1 MKNNMIKIIKSVLVF
16 LMFVVVFAAGFLLL
30 NFFKN
35 DGAGGEIFDI
45 SNDREFMFLLAGVD
59 STGEDTGTRTDTL
72 MLVNVNKDKN
82 TIDMISIPR
91 DSYVSIRGSMDK
103 INAAHSYGGID
114 LTMEVVRDFL
124 GINLDKYFV
133 ISFDAVIAG
142 INALGGMDVE
152 VSNEV
157 ASAMGI
163 SPGIRKMAGDEVLAY
178 VRFRKGYQNADLGR
192 INTQQDFMKQF
203 IKEVTKAENISKLPS
218 VYKAMKPYIKTNI
231 GLKNLSSLALE
242 FKSVDPSN
250 INSIR
255 LEGEPFNAGGISYF
269 KVYPNSIEE
278 IRQNYLK
285 SYLRN

>member
-203 IKEVTKAENISKLPS
+203 IKEATKAENISKLPS

-231 GLKNLSSLALE
+231 GLKNLSSLALD

>member
-1 MKNNMIKIIKSVLVF
+1 
-16 LMFVVVFAAGFLLL
+16 
-30 NFFKN
+30 
-35 DGAGGEIFDI
+35 
-45 SNDREFMFLLAGVD
+45 MFLLAGVD

-163 SPGIRKMAGDEVLAY
+163 SPGIRKMRGDEVLAY
-178 VRFRKGYQNADLGR
+178 VRFRKGYQNACLLYTSDAADD
-192 INTQQDFMKQF
+192 T
-203 IKEVTKAENISKLPS
+203 AS
-218 VYKAMKPYIKTNI
+218 V
-231 GLKNLSSLALE
+231 
-242 FKSVDPSN
+242 
-250 INSIR
+250 
-255 LEGEPFNAGGISYF
+255 
-269 KVYPNSIEE
+269 
-278 IRQNYLK
+278 
-285 SYLRN
+285 

>member
-16 LMFVVVFAAGFLLL
+16 LMFVVIFAAGFLLL

-35 DGAGGEIFDI
+35 DGTGGQIFDI
-45 SNDREFMFLLAGVD
+45 SNDKEFMFLLAGVD

-114 LTMEVVRDFL
+114 LTMEVIRDFL

-163 SPGIRKMAGDEVLAY
+163 SPGIRKMRGDEVLAY

-203 IKEVTKAENISKLPS
+203 IKEATKVENISKLPP

-231 GLKNLSSLALE
+231 GLKNLSSLALD

-285 SYLRN
+285 SYLRS

>member
-285 SYLRN
+285 SYLRS

>member
-1 MKNNMIKIIKSVLVF
+1 MKNNMIKIIKSVIVF
-16 LMFVVVFAAGFLLL
+16 LMFVVIFAAGFILL

-35 DGAGGEIFDI
+35 DGTGGEIFDI
-45 SNDREFMFLLAGVD
+45 SKDNEFMFLLAGVD

-82 TIDMISIPR
+82 TVDMISIPR

-163 SPGIRKMAGDEVLAY
+163 SPGIRKMRGDEVLAY

-203 IKEVTKAENISKLPS
+203 IKEATKVENISKLPA
-218 VYKAMKPYIKTNI
+218 VYRAMKPYIKTNI
-231 GLKNLSSLALE
+231 GFTSLSSLALD

-269 KVYPNSIEE
+269 KVYPNSIED

>member
-1 MKNNMIKIIKSVLVF
+1 MKNNMIKIIKSALVF

-45 SNDREFMFLLAGVD
+45 SNDRGFMFLLAGVD

-203 IKEVTKAENISKLPS
+203 IKEATKAENISKLPS

-231 GLKNLSSLALE
+231 GLKNLSSLALD

>member
-16 LMFVVVFAAGFLLL
+16 LMFVVIFAAGFLLL

-35 DGAGGEIFDI
+35 DGTGGEIFDI
-45 SNDREFMFLLAGVD
+45 SKDKEFMFLLAGVD

-114 LTMEVVRDFL
+114 LTMEVIRDFL

-163 SPGIRKMAGDEVLAY
+163 SPGIRKMRGDEVLAY

-203 IKEVTKAENISKLPS
+203 IKEATKVENISKLPS

-231 GLKNLSSLALE
+231 GLKNLSSLALD

-285 SYLRN
+285 SYLRS

>member
-1 MKNNMIKIIKSVLVF
+1 MKNNMIKIIKSLLVF
-16 LMFVVVFAAGFLLL
+16 LMFVVIFAAGFLLL

-35 DGAGGEIFDI
+35 QDTDGEIFDI
-45 SNDREFMFLLAGVD
+45 SKDKEFMFLLAGVD

-163 SPGIRKMAGDEVLAY
+163 SPGIRKMRGDEVLAY

-203 IKEVTKAENISKLPS
+203 IKEATKVENISKLPS

-231 GLKNLSSLALE
+231 GLKNLSSLALD

-285 SYLRN
+285 SYLRS

>member
-16 LMFVVVFAAGFLLL
+16 LMFVVIFAAGFILL

-35 DGAGGEIFDI
+35 QDTGGGIFDI
-45 SNDREFMFLLAGVD
+45 SKDKEFMFLLAGVD

-114 LTMEVVRDFL
+114 LTMEVIRDFL

-163 SPGIRKMAGDEVLAY
+163 SPGIRKMRGDEVLAY

-203 IKEVTKAENISKLPS
+203 IKEATKVENISKLPS

-231 GLKNLSSLALE
+231 GLKNLSSLALD

-285 SYLRN
+285 SYLRS

>member
-16 LMFVVVFAAGFLLL
+16 LMFVVIFAAGFLLL

-35 DGAGGEIFDI
+35 QDTGGEIFDI
-45 SNDREFMFLLAGVD
+45 SKDKEFMFLLAGVD

-114 LTMEVVRDFL
+114 LTMEVIRDFL

-163 SPGIRKMAGDEVLAY
+163 SPGIRKMRGDEVLDY

-203 IKEVTKAENISKLPS
+203 IKEATKVENISKLPS

-231 GLKNLSSLALE
+231 GLKNLSSLALD

-285 SYLRN
+285 SYLRS

>member
-133 ISFDAVIAG
+133 ISFDAVISG

-203 IKEVTKAENISKLPS
+203 IKEATKAENISKLPS

-231 GLKNLSSLALE
+231 GLKNLSSLALD

>member
-16 LMFVVVFAAGFLLL
+16 LMFVVIFAAGFLLL

-35 DGAGGEIFDI
+35 DGSGGEIFDI

-203 IKEVTKAENISKLPS
+203 IKEATKAENISKLPS

-231 GLKNLSSLALE
+231 GLKNLSSLALD

>member
-45 SNDREFMFLLAGVD
+45 SNDRGFMFLLAGVD

-203 IKEVTKAENISKLPS
+203 IKEATKAENISKLPS

-231 GLKNLSSLALE
+231 GLKNLSSLALD

>member
-16 LMFVVVFAAGFLLL
+16 LMFVVIFAAGFLLL

-35 DGAGGEIFDI
+35 QDTDGEIFDI
-45 SNDREFMFLLAGVD
+45 SKDKEFMFLLAGVD

-114 LTMEVVRDFL
+114 LTMEVIRDFL

-163 SPGIRKMAGDEVLAY
+163 SPGIRKMRGDEVLAY

-203 IKEVTKAENISKLPS
+203 IKEATKVENISKLPS

-231 GLKNLSSLALE
+231 GLKNLSSLALD

-285 SYLRN
+285 SYLRS

>member
-1 MKNNMIKIIKSVLVF
+1 MKNNMIKIIKSVIVF
-16 LMFVVVFAAGFLLL
+16 LMFVVIFAAGFILL

-35 DGAGGEIFDI
+35 DGTGGEIFDI
-45 SNDREFMFLLAGVD
+45 SKDKEFMFLLAGVD

-163 SPGIRKMAGDEVLAY
+163 SPGIRKMRGDEVLAY

-203 IKEVTKAENISKLPS
+203 IKEATKVENISKLPS

-231 GLKNLSSLALE
+231 GLKNLSSLALD

>member
-1 MKNNMIKIIKSVLVF
+1 
-16 LMFVVVFAAGFLLL
+16 
-30 NFFKN
+30 
-35 DGAGGEIFDI
+35 
-45 SNDREFMFLLAGVD
+45 
-59 STGEDTGTRTDTL
+59 
-72 MLVNVNKDKN
+72 
-82 TIDMISIPR
+82 
-91 DSYVSIRGSMDK
+91 
-103 INAAHSYGGID
+103 
-114 LTMEVVRDFL
+114 
-124 GINLDKYFV
+124 
-133 ISFDAVIAG
+133 
-142 INALGGMDVE
+142 MDVE

-163 SPGIRKMAGDEVLAY
+163 SPGIRKMRGDEVLAY

-203 IKEVTKAENISKLPS
+203 IKEATKVENISKLPS

-231 GLKNLSSLALE
+231 GLKNLSSLALD

-285 SYLRN
+285 SYLRS

>member
-16 LMFVVVFAAGFLLL
+16 LMFVVIFAAGFLLL

-35 DGAGGEIFDI
+35 QDTDGEIFDI
-45 SNDREFMFLLAGVD
+45 SKDKEFMFLLAGVD

-163 SPGIRKMAGDEVLAY
+163 SPGIRKMRGDEVLAY

-203 IKEVTKAENISKLPS
+203 IKEATKVENISKLPS

-231 GLKNLSSLALE
+231 GLKNLSYLALD

-269 KVYPNSIEE
+269 KVYSNSIEE

-285 SYLRN
+285 SYLRS

>member
-1 MKNNMIKIIKSVLVF
+1 MKNNMIKIIKSVIVF
-16 LMFVVVFAAGFLLL
+16 LMFVVIFAAGFLML

-35 DGAGGEIFDI
+35 QGTGGEIFDI

-59 STGEDTGTRTDTL
+59 STGEETGTRTDTL

-142 INALGGMDVE
+142 INALGDMDVE

-163 SPGIRKMAGDEVLAY
+163 SPGIRKMTGDEVLAY

-203 IKEVTKAENISKLPS
+203 IKEATKVENISKLPS

-231 GLKNLSSLALE
+231 GFTSLSSLALD

-269 KVYPNSIEE
+269 KVYPNSIED
-278 IRQNYLK
+278 IRENYLK

>member
-45 SNDREFMFLLAGVD
+45 SNDRGFMFLLAGVD

-203 IKEVTKAENISKLPS
+203 IKEATKAENISKLPS

>member
-203 IKEVTKAENISKLPS
+203 IKEATKAENISKLPS

-231 GLKNLSSLALE
+231 GLKNLSSLALD

-255 LEGEPFNAGGISYF
+255 LSLIH
-269 KVYPNSIEE
+269 I
-278 IRQNYLK
+278 
-285 SYLRN
+285 

>member
-16 LMFVVVFAAGFLLL
+16 LMFVVIFAAGFLLL

-35 DGAGGEIFDI
+35 QDTDGEIFDI
-45 SNDREFMFLLAGVD
+45 SKDKEFMFLLAGVD

-114 LTMEVVRDFL
+114 LTMEVIRDFL

-163 SPGIRKMAGDEVLAY
+163 SPGIRKMRGDEVLAY

-203 IKEVTKAENISKLPS
+203 IKEATKVENISKLPS

-231 GLKNLSSLALE
+231 GLKNLSYLALD

-269 KVYPNSIEE
+269 KVYSNSIEE

-285 SYLRN
+285 SYLRS

>member
-16 LMFVVVFAAGFLLL
+16 LMFVVIFAAGFLLL

-35 DGAGGEIFDI
+35 QDTGGEIFDI
-45 SNDREFMFLLAGVD
+45 SKDKEFMFLLAGVD

-163 SPGIRKMAGDEVLAY
+163 SPGIRKMRGDEVLAY

-203 IKEVTKAENISKLPS
+203 IKEATKVENISKLPS

-231 GLKNLSSLALE
+231 GLKNLSSLALD